1 MIPCSRPKL
10 ADLYTLS
17 QSKLPEN
24 HTLHSTAAQTYIA
37 YICQSPLPGVL
48 PKRSL
53 WLSPQNSLLM
63 TWTINVYKTIN
74 LVVMGLHSAS
84 LFKIIFG
91 PNRRHLSNENVSSGE
106 ERDEMT
112 VLYCWYQLLPSCT
125 LVSKQAGDCRSSTSY
140 LIICRWLLQTLL
152 GPSIV
157 TGSRLLQ
164 RELPAYFKR
173 FWNPWV

>member
-1 MIPCSRPKL
+1 
-10 ADLYTLS
+10 
-17 QSKLPEN
+17 
-24 HTLHSTAAQTYIA
+24 
-37 YICQSPLPGVL
+37 
-48 PKRSL
+48 
-53 WLSPQNSLLM
+53 
-63 TWTINVYKTIN
+63 
-74 LVVMGLHSAS
+74 MGLHSAS

-91 PNRRHLSNENVSSGE
+91 SNRRHLSNENVSSGE

-164 RELPAYFKR
+164 NILKPLSVVVKR
-173 FWNPWV
+173 